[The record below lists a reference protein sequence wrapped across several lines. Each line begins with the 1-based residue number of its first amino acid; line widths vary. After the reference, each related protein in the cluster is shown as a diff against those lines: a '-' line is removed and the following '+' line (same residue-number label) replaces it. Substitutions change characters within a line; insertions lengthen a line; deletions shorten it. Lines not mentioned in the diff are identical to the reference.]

1 MKLVA
6 IISLGVFAVTAPQTR
21 AASLNYANSSGATF
35 SFSQMSEYSFLDTF
49 IGSIPGNTPQVMTD
63 SRGDYLNWIPST
75 VLDAAAGGSKT
86 SAYATSRFSS
96 VISGKNSSNVAIP
109 GLEIVFDLRTN
120 ISPNPTSTV
129 DFSASLFLQIFG
141 VNGNE
146 SSIPRTFKK
155 TLFPTDLSG
164 SWTSSNASH
173 QGWQDWTLVY
183 TIADLEAEFQNAGF
197 VPSTMNITKLGLSLT
212 PEISVE
218 TSGAGS
224 AAFYM
229 DQMTIAVIP
238 EPTSATLF
246 VFGSSLLLLRR
257 RKARSSS

>member
-1 MKLVA
+1 MKPIFVTL
-6 IISLGVFAVTAPQTR
+6 ISLSLLFSGSLH

-35 SFSQMSEYSFLDTF
+35 TFSQMSEYSYLDTF
-49 IGSIPGNTPQVMTD
+49 IGSSSNIPQVMTD
-63 SRGDYLNWIPST
+63 PAGDYLNWIPST

-96 VISGKNSSNVAIP
+96 VISGKNSSNVPIP

-146 SSIPRTFKK
+146 SSIPRAFKK

-238 EPTSATLF
+238 EPSTGT
-246 VFGSSLLLLRR
+246 LLLLGLVPLLRHR
-257 RKARSSS
+257 RKLASS